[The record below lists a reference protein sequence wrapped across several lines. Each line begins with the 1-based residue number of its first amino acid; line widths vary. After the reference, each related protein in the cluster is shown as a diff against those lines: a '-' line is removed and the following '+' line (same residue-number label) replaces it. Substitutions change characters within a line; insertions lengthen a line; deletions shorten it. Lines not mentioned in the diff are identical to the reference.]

1 MITFIAFLLTV
12 LGCVNWLTI
21 GLLQYD
27 FIAGLFG
34 YQASMFS
41 RICYIIIGAGCI
53 YLIIRIIVNK
63 GSLKIYEKKKNK
75 APKIAAEPQPATVEA
90 EKEKDW
96 DKLDKDEKDELIKK
110 LQAENEQDKNS
121 SNSDRITIP
130 RDDEKENKNETSEQE
145 SLFDEHFSNR

>member
-12 LGCVNWLTI
+12 LGSVNWLTI

-41 RICYIIIGAGCI
+41 RICYIIIGAGCV

-63 GSLKIYEKKKNK
+63 GTLKIYEKKKSK
-75 APKIAAEPQPATVEA
+75 TPSTTALPQPVNVEA

-96 DKLDKDEKDELIKK
+96 GKLDKSEKDELIKK
-110 LQAENEQDKNS
+110 LQKENVQDKKL
-121 SNSDRITIP
+121 SNTDRIAIP
-130 RDDEKENKNETSEQE
+130 RDDEMENVNKTTEQE
-145 SLFDEHFSNR
+145 SLFDEHFSKK

>member
-75 APKIAAEPQPATVEA
+75 TPKIAAEPQPATVEA

>member
-75 APKIAAEPQPATVEA
+75 TPKIAAEPQPATVEA

-96 DKLDKDEKDELIKK
+96 DKLDKDEIDELIKK

>member
-12 LGCVNWLTI
+12 LGCANWLTI

-63 GSLKIYEKKKNK
+63 GTLKIYEKKKNK
-75 APKIAAEPQPATVEA
+75 TPKIAAEPQPATVEA

-96 DKLDKDEKDELIKK
+96 DKLDKDEKEELIKK

>member
-63 GSLKIYEKKKNK
+63 GSLKIYEKKKIK
-75 APKIAAEPQPATVEA
+75 TPKIAAEPQPATVEA

-110 LQAENEQDKNS
+110 LQAENEQDKKS